1 MSQSASSD
9 QRSKR
14 ELRRGVL
21 AVRAALTA
29 DDVQESARSLAR
41 HVLELPE
48 LAHVTSVAAYVSV
61 GTEPGTGPLLEAL
74 RDRGVSVLLPLL
86 LPDNDLDWAP
96 YEGPETLVR
105 AERGLLEPSGPRLGP
120 DAVTGVDAVLLP
132 GLAADRR
139 GLRLGRGAGCYDRVL
154 ARLAASGARPVR
166 AVLLYEGELLDHV
179 PGEAHDRPVVLAVT
193 PGGVHRFGGDPA

>member
-96 YEGPETLVR
+96 YEGPGR
-105 AERGLLEPSGPRLGP
+105 SYGPNAGCWSP
-120 DAVTGVDAVLLP
+120 P
-132 GLAADRR
+132 
-139 GLRLGRGAGCYDRVL
+139 GRGS
-154 ARLAASGARPVR
+154 AR
-166 AVLLYEGELLDHV
+166 
-179 PGEAHDRPVVLAVT
+179 T
-193 PGGVHRFGGDPA
+193 P